1 MSEQI
6 SKIVFTTKEAYQ
18 QKQEAGTLDPN
29 TVYAIDAAQAVD
41 KKEMQ
46 TTVDSSFTD
55 FGYNLGI
62 DKEAAKFYNKSVSL
76 VDMIKDIVIE
86 KLTDNLDNT
95 YPYFGNGTNRILVSG
110 AVVPSDHVFVKAI
123 QNGTDHGYC
132 HYEYGK
138 RPNNSLVTVII
149 PDGINLTADFELK
162 TISLFGTSE
171 QTFPIKHSFE
181 STAVEKLQE
190 FVSEVNFEQA
200 AVKQE
205 YGPAG
210 NYNFDNGLFKLFP
223 NREALGDNIY
233 STVIGY
239 GTKYCVLKSKDDVK
253 KLVEN
258 SLVASDDSKVL
269 FLTPDF
275 GEYVDLG
282 TGEWVVFPESEKE
295 NVKKL
300 SDRYTAKINE
310 A

>member
-1 MSEQI
+1 MADI
-6 SKIVFTTKEAYQ
+6 TKIIFTTKEAYE
-18 QKQEAGTLDPN
+18 QKVSSNTLEEGV
-29 TVYAIDAAQAVD
+29 VYAIDATQAVD

-46 TTVDSSFTD
+46 TTVDTSFTE

-62 DKEAAKFYNKSVSL
+62 DKEAVKFYNKSVSL

-86 KLTDNLDNT
+86 KLTDDLSNT

-110 AVVPSDHVFVKAI
+110 AVIPSDHVFVKAI
-123 QNGTDHGYC
+123 QNEADHGYC
-132 HYEYGK
+132 HYEYNK
-138 RPNNSLVTVII
+138 RPNDSLATVII
-149 PDGINLTADFELK
+149 PDGVNLQEDFKLK
-162 TISLFGTSE
+162 VTSLFGTTE

-200 AVKQE
+200 VVKQE

-223 NREALGDNIY
+223 NREALGDNFY
-233 STVIGY
+233 NTLIGF

-253 KLVEN
+253 KIVES
-258 SLVASDDSKVL
+258 SLISSDDSKVL

-275 GEYVDLG
+275 SEYVDLG
-282 TGEWVVFPESEKE
+282 TGEWVAFPESAKE
-295 NVKKL
+295 NIKKL